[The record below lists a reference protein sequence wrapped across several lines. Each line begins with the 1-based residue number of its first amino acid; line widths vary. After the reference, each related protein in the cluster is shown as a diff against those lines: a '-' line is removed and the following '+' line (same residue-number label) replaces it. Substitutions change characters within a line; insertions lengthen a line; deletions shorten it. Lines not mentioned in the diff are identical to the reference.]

1 MNLKR
6 YEMSGKENI
15 YAFMNLFMPYLSVD
29 LKEKIDKAA
38 MQRATI
44 KALEYHPL
52 FATKIVFDNGLF
64 YYEENPNPPVIFN
77 LNNAPKIF
85 GTKDNN
91 FYPWLIV
98 VQDNQVF
105 FYSTHML
112 TDGSGILNFSKTV
125 LHLYFEEVG
134 VMFEDKTNDFP
145 NGTPNMTIEN
155 SYLKYACNDYV
166 SVGTPSFAPP
176 TNVNSNLVHL
186 DTSTAWKLI
195 IPKKDIHRFA
205 TESETSVFSVIA
217 CILARSMANAF
228 DINSG
233 NIFVRVPVS
242 LRGLF
247 PSITDRNFI
256 QGFSLCYSADKMNTM
271 PDALVE
277 TAFRSQLDIWIEK
290 GNLTS
295 VINEDVDTVK
305 RLKAGPEEMNTIL
318 GYGGALN
325 YSANI
330 FYTHITR
337 PNYSKE
343 LMSRIADITLANN
356 TAPTNLVSVLG
367 VTIDTDIN
375 LTILECSKDSC
386 YMDAMKKVLSS
397 RDISFELKEYKVAAD
412 FTYQDTK
419 TLIK

>member
-1 MNLKR
+1 MNLKK

-15 YAFMNLFMPYLSVD
+15 YAFMNMFMPYLVVD
-29 LKEKIDKAA
+29 LEDKIDKSA
-38 MQRATI
+38 MQRASV

-52 FATKIVFDNGLF
+52 FATKIMFDKGLF
-64 YYEENPNPPVIFN
+64 YYEENPKPPVIFN
-77 LNNAPKIF
+77 LNNAPKTF

-91 FYPWLIV
+91 FYPWLIAI
-98 VQDNQVF
+98 QDNSVF

-112 TDGSGILNFSKTV
+112 TDGSGIFNFSKTV
-125 LHLYFEEVG
+125 LHLYFQELG
-134 VMFEDKTNDFP
+134 VEFEDNTTDFP

-155 SYLKYACNDYV
+155 SYEKYAKPDYI
-166 SVGTPSFAPP
+166 SVGTPNFAPP
-176 TNVNSNLVHL
+176 TGVNPDLVHL
-186 DTSTAWKLI
+186 DTSTAWKLT
-195 IPKKDIHRFA
+195 IPKEDIHRFA

-217 CILARSMANAF
+217 CILARSMAKAF
-228 DINSG
+228 DINCG

-247 PSITDRNFI
+247 TSITDRNFI
-256 QGFSLCYSADKMNTM
+256 QGFSLCYSADRMNSM

-295 VINEDVDTVK
+295 VINEDVETVK

-318 GYGGALN
+318 GYGGELD

-337 PNYSKE
+337 PDYSNE
-343 LMSRIADITLANN
+343 LMSKITDITFANS
-356 TAPTNLVSVLG
+356 TAPTNIVSVLG
-367 VTIDTDIN
+367 ITIDSSIN

-386 YMDAMKKVLSS
+386 YMDAMREILDT
-397 RDISFELKEYKVAAD
+397 RDISYELKEYSVAPN

-419 TLIK
+419 ALIK